1 MGVQEAG
8 SEQAD
13 CTSSGLGDQG
23 LSKLALSVLREGDV
37 GRLRAW
43 FTREFDDEG
52 VPRRL
57 PVGSWISCLRQLAQL
72 RAGLGS
78 AWTDDLDAFVERFFL
93 LVLRF
98 MRPDGSMVFGEP
110 GCEEGRGELMSRWAE
125 VLSQPGFQTVLNWW
139 FPKKLGEYASP
150 PLPAWSGTR
159 AALAALRADWLKTG
173 SFISID
179 HRQPSLTSNV
189 EWIGQ
194 GRSWLGP
201 TWTFGATAE
210 KVSQPR
216 PITAITN
223 SAGDYLEWS
232 VRAQGLTLARSALIL
247 RGRRLALL
255 ADQVEGGSGMGE
267 TRIALPGN
275 VEVLPAME
283 NRSVSLSQGP
293 RIAPA
298 RVIPLAIPRSI
309 ENEQTGALRC
319 EGGQLVLRQ
328 PIKGRRT
335 WFPLLLSWEPAR
347 NRKTLNW
354 QKLTVTEQSRICA
367 EQTAVAFR
375 VGWGRDESL
384 VVYRSLERPATRSFL
399 GYRTDARFLVGLFN
413 RAGNVEPLLKV
424 KS

>member
-1 MGVQEAG
+1 VGVQEAG
-8 SEQAD
+8 SGQVD
-13 CTSSGLGDQG
+13 CTSSSVVDQG
-23 LSKLALSVLREGDV
+23 LSHLARLVLREGDV

-57 PVGSWISCLRQLAQL
+57 PVGSWISCLGQLAHL
-72 RAGLGS
+72 RVALGAS
-78 AWTDDLDAFVERFFL
+78 WTDDLDAFVERFFI

-98 MRPDGSMVFGEP
+98 MRPDGSMVFSEP

-139 FPKKLGEYASP
+139 FPRKPVDYASP
-150 PLPAWSGTR
+150 PLPAWSGAR
-159 AALAALRADWLKTG
+159 AAMASLRADWLKTG
-173 SFISID
+173 SFISVD

-194 GRSWLGP
+194 GKTWLGP
-201 TWTFGATAE
+201 TWTFEATAG

-232 VRAQGLTLARSALIL
+232 FRAPGLTLARTALIL

-275 VEVLPAME
+275 VEVLPAVE

-298 RVIPLAIPRSI
+298 RVIPLAIPKAI
-309 ENEQTGALRC
+309 ESEQTGTLSG
-319 EGGQLVLRQ
+319 EGSELVLRQ

-399 GYRTDARFLVGLFN
+399 GYRTDARFLVGLFS
-413 RAGNVEPLLKV
+413 RAGNVEPLLKI